1 MIILIHLPGV
11 IAVGLFADN
20 PIPLDTTSGRKGLFK
35 GGGWYLL
42 GIQSLSALCLT
53 CWGVCS
59 TFALLWV
66 INKLVPIRMDPN
78 EELLGADL
86 MEHRIRHS
94 QIGLS
99 RALSA
104 LQPLQV
110 DLTSIVGIPPIGSNP
125 RHDEMLMEIRQAND
139 KLNQWHAYYDHMTPK
154 KSSRSRGS
162 MKSGGIL
169 LKSAGNL
176 FNRRRNMKNK
186 QAAAAAEGV
195 TGPGTFVSTK
205 DDLVKVSSVSAHF
218 TPAVEPTQST
228 GTTTSTK
235 PEGSNNFAWVD

>member
-1 MIILIHLPGV
+1 M

-20 PIPLDTTSGRKGLFK
+20 PIPLDTTSGRMGLFK

-66 INKLVPIRMDPN
+66 INKLIPIRMDPN

-104 LQPLQV
+104 LQPLHV
-110 DLTSIVGIPPIGSNP
+110 DLSQIAGIPPIGMNP
-125 RHDEMLMEIRQAND
+125 RHDEMLQEIRQAND
-139 KLNQWHAYYDHMTPK
+139 KLNQWQAYYDQMTPK
-154 KSSRSRGS
+154 KSSRIRG
-162 MKSGGIL
+162 GGGGGGGVL

-176 FNRRRNMKNK
+176 FKRRKGLK
-186 QAAAAAEGV
+186 PTGKKETTAAATSADAAPM
-195 TGPGTFVSTK
+195 PGTYVSTRE
-205 DDLVKVSSVSAHF
+205 DLVKVSTVSA
-218 TPAVEPTQST
+218 A
-228 GTTTSTK
+228 TTSEPK
-235 PEGSNNFAWVD
+235 AADGGVNNFAWVD

>member
-1 MIILIHLPGV
+1 M
-11 IAVGLFADN
+11 
-20 PIPLDTTSGRKGLFK
+20 
-35 GGGWYLL
+35 
-42 GIQSLSALCLT
+42 
-53 CWGVCS
+53 
-59 TFALLWV
+59 
-66 INKLVPIRMDPN
+66 INKLIPIRMDPN

-104 LQPLQV
+104 LQPLHV

-125 RHDEMLMEIRQAND
+125 RHDEMLQEIRQAND
-139 KLNQWHAYYDHMTPK
+139 KINQWHAYYDHMTPK
-154 KSSRSRGS
+154 KSSRSRTS

-169 LKSAGNL
+169 LRSAGNL

-186 QAAAAAEGV
+186 QAAAPVAAEGV
-195 TGPGTFVSTK
+195 NVPGTFVSTK
-205 DDLVKVSSVSAHF
+205 DDQRKVASVSAYF
-218 TPAVEPTQST
+218 TPAVESTQST
-228 GTTTSTK
+228 TVK

>member
-1 MIILIHLPGV
+1 MLCTTGV

-59 TFALLWV
+59 TFALLWM
-66 INKLVPIRMDPN
+66 INKLIPIRMDPN

-104 LQPLQV
+104 LQPLNV
-110 DLTSIVGIPPIGSNP
+110 DLSQIAGIPPIGMNP
-125 RHDEMLMEIRQAND
+125 RHDEMLQEIKQANE
-139 KLNQWHAYYDHMTPK
+139 KLNQWQAYYDQMTPK
-154 KSSRSRGS
+154 KSSRNRAGGGG
-162 MKSGGIL
+162 GGIS

-176 FNRRRNMKNK
+176 FKRRKTLKPTTTGK
-186 QAAAAAEGV
+186 QLETTLT
-195 TGPGTFVSTK
+195 TGGGGAPMPGTYVSTRE
-205 DDLVKVSSVSAHF
+205 DLVKVSTVSA
-218 TPAVEPTQST
+218 A
-228 GTTTSTK
+228 TTTDPKTTD
-235 PEGSNNFAWVD
+235 GGVNNFAWVD

>member
-1 MIILIHLPGV
+1 M

-20 PIPLDTTSGRKGLFK
+20 PIPLDTTNGRKGLFK

-66 INKLVPIRMDPN
+66 INKLIPIRMDPN

-94 QIGLS
+94 KIGIS

-104 LQPLQV
+104 LQPLKL
-110 DLTSIVGIPPIGSNP
+110 DLEEITGVPPIGQNP
-125 RHDEMLMEIRQAND
+125 RHDEMLEEIRRAND
-139 KLNQWHAYYDHMTPK
+139 KLNQWHAYYDQMTPK
-154 KSSRSRGS
+154 KSSRSRRGS
-162 MKSGGIL
+162 FKTSSLI
-169 LKSAGNL
+169 KSAGNI
-176 FNRRRNMKNK
+176 FNRRKNK
-186 QAAAAAEGV
+186 TGKLQQAASVEEGV
-195 TGPGTFVSTK
+195 PAAGTNGTFVSTK
-205 DDLVKVSSVSAHF
+205 DEVKKVSTVGGNVA
-218 TPAVEPTQST
+218 PAVEQK
-228 GTTTSTK
+228 GA
-235 PEGSNNFAWVD
+235 EGSVNFAWVD